1 MEPPL
6 IVPPEGNLRIHA
18 EHFRKVVRRI
28 EGIKPLA
35 GDNIKITQTDNGVR
49 IDATA
54 VSGTGTGTGT
64 GYGECGFVQA
74 GYSDLFRVI
83 YLNVCSNGQPDQI
96 AVFAPREGRADE
108 GGFLCEV

>member
-1 MEPPL
+1 MPEPRIPT
-6 IVPPEGNLRIHA
+6 PPEGNLKIHA

-28 EGIKPLA
+28 ECIKPIA
-35 GDNIKITQTDNGVR
+35 GDNITLTPTEDGIKISS
-49 IDATA
+49 TA
-54 VSGTGTGTGT
+54 PTVGFL
-64 GYGECGFVQA
+64 GECGFILQ
-74 GYSDLFRVI
+74 GYSSLFNVI

>member
-6 IVPPEGNLRIHA
+6 DFLPQGNLRIHA

-35 GDNIKITQTDNGVR
+35 GNNINITQTDNGVR

-54 VSGTGTGTGT
+54 GSGTAA

-96 AVFAPREGRADE
+96 AVFAPREGRADD

>member
-1 MEPPL
+1 MPEPRIPT
-6 IVPPEGNLRIHA
+6 PPEGNLKIHA

-28 EGIKPLA
+28 ECIKPIA
-35 GDNIKITQTDNGVR
+35 GDNITLTPTEDGIKISSAAPAGEY
-49 IDATA
+49 
-54 VSGTGTGTGT
+54 S
-64 GYGECGFVQA
+64 GECGFILQ
-74 GYSDLFRVI
+74 GYSSLFNVI